1 MSPRKKISR
10 PLRRLILSFQVLFR
24 ALIRLIKRSVLW
36 LFRFR
41 PQKLAKKQHKQRR
54 QLTKAGFVLPT
65 ATLVLLVVSLLI
77 GGIIVR
83 TGEEAE
89 QSIGE
94 QAQQEIYNA
103 ATPAIERGKA
113 KIEFLFRQDN
123 RFPIGIPS
131 EEFINSMM
139 LNDGEKIRKA
149 TDSSG
154 SVIDP
159 YTLSDET
166 RLNLN
171 GGGDD
176 NAWSY
181 ETDTNGDG
189 TNDTTVKYSITLLTN
204 LDTNGDDEADVTIND
219 ANDTKA
225 NNLIVRSG
233 PLKAGA
239 SNSDATRCQDLATL
253 DSSDGWYMV
262 TGSLFRKNFQIN
274 AVVSNNNEANKAVS
288 SLELQQD
295 RDLVT
300 GNKWGAWFRYDLEFT
315 PGPEFNWNGAMHTE
329 GSLLLNNNGGNT
341 TRLRLVSS
349 PASCLYTKEASEI
362 TIAENQDP
370 DTGETTFQGQVMRVD
385 TDNYEFGPNN
395 DEVQVDLF
403 PGLNKKPSNGGE
415 KDTLELVLN
424 ENANSGEPQ
433 DSITPGD
440 GANPAQFMLD
450 PVTLIT
456 EGESKAR
463 GDDSTNTDVRN
474 SNWDENP
481 IRERIFNDTSPQ
493 PYVDDTY
500 RADNRWGPKSQ
511 YTEAYPVTSSDNN
524 TNENNNGEPIT
535 GGSTKKENL
544 TDIPANVAD
553 AKNAGLDGY
562 WERRASVEGMRI
574 IVGQRLNLGNEDGWT
589 PGDSL
594 YPPRPRNNNNTYTNL
609 NDLNLT
615 TTNMTGTTD
624 LHLAAVQ
631 SAAVYHWDGYQDEP
645 AACLAMTGHPGNAN
659 STTFNNTTIGGTTYL
674 ETDFLNGNGTNGWE
688 FDFYGQAPGSTKDFT
703 NDIDN
708 SSSNLRK
715 ALKNLAYF
723 AGDPNGAFPPTQ
735 DDNTSGS
742 SNFTHPYPELTM
754 WGDFSNLR
762 RAIDELEESGTSYS
776 DLSLADQTT
785 LQTATC
791 TLGMLAHNL
800 DVERLQFEQDVS
812 SSGLN
817 LQSEGVD
824 FSKLLDGTCSSGN
837 PEIIDPNLYG
847 GGNSGGGNSKGKTCS
862 NALFDGSGW
871 TDDTDNSQSGPN
883 KVPGCGSDPSG
894 FTPGCDEPDVYRLFT
909 ANKLLTEAGFSTPEI
924 QDLNALVESIVQGTQ
939 IMRDRTN
946 GFARGGPA
954 TVPSTISGNNF
965 PYDPTTGLAGPKK
978 VAKQNNVYIRTGC
991 DPDIFGEVT
1000 AKGAGKG
1007 SNDRAQVGLALVYCR
1022 DTLEPQYPSLFYL
1035 FPVNNHDHDGA
1046 SSAGNKQPTDEA
1058 YINNSDNYISDS
1070 SVNGSYTYDTLSSA
1084 DISNLALNPRSFN
1097 SFVLPTSNSNTGTGN
1112 QITTPGGNNRFVSV
1126 LDKAIYNDREGMD
1139 VRVLDI
1145 DLDLLRSNQTG
1156 NTENDYW
1163 LPTGAPRRNAGIV
1176 YAFREDALREDGI
1189 ARPRNGDW
1197 SDCGDEESLTGIDP
1211 TTGTATGS
1219 PGPGNN
1225 CRMLPG
1231 KPQDPPL
1238 NSDTGISAKAVDGYA
1253 DPDRRPYG
1261 FRLKN
1266 GNDLSRSNSDGTGVS
1281 FITDQPVYIQGDFN
1295 LHQKDNNALS
1305 EFNDE
1310 SKPFYDRKDLNK
1322 DFATVSADQWRP
1334 TEIIADGITLLSKDF
1349 DDQATTN
1356 DVNPNPS
1363 GDLEI
1368 NSILV
1373 SALSPSLPD
1382 QYNGGI
1388 HNFPRFLEDWGGTV
1402 TIGGAF
1408 IQLNFSQYATGPFDQ
1423 ENTDSSN
1430 PSDLSDGVKIP
1441 YYSPP
1446 TRNWGYDVGLQYQ
1459 PPGPVAERFVS
1470 RPTLRT
1476 ETYRELSADD
1486 PYIKNLLNAKSNS
1499 SN

>member
-10 PLRRLILSFQVLFR
+10 PLRRLILSFQALFR
-24 ALIRLIKRSVLW
+24 ALIRLVKRSVLW

-239 SNSDATRCQDLATL
+239 SNSNATRCQDLATL

-762 RAIDELEESGTSYS
+762 SAIDRLENGTSYS
-776 DLSLADQTT
+776 NLSLADQTT
-785 LQTATC
+785 VQTATC
-791 TLGMLAHNL
+791 TLGMLARNL
-800 DVERLQFEQDVS
+800 NIERIRFEEEKSNLENNTPQNQVNVGENLKKLVEKQKKEIYELITNEDILNDGFAKNDKLKSSDNPNDPVINPQEYIDNFDHGSASVPEIVS
-812 SSGLN
+812 EYYSLFTTKQYELAFQRSPGGGQGYEKVKDYVELLTQNRDYAQIRRDRIFGFRSGLP
-817 LQSEGVD
+817 SEDVAG
-824 FSKLLDGTCSSGN
+824 
-837 PEIIDPNLYG
+837 
-847 GGNSGGGNSKGKTCS
+847 
-862 NALFDGSGW
+862 GSGW
-871 TDDTDNSQSGPN
+871 NSKTGKPTNPN
-883 KVPGCGSDPSG
+883 YQLKDAETGKK
-894 FTPGCDEPDVYRLFT
+894 F
-909 ANKLLTEAGFSTPEI
+909 
-924 QDLNALVESIVQGTQ
+924 
-939 IMRDRTN
+939 
-946 GFARGGPA
+946 
-954 TVPSTISGNNF
+954 F
-965 PYDPTTGLAGPKK
+965 PTL
-978 VAKQNNVYIRTGC
+978 GC
-991 DPDIFGEVT
+991 DPDVLNPLVGGGTGQIE
-1000 AKGAGKG
+1000 KKI
-1007 SNDRAQVGLALVYCR
+1007 GLALGACKEFQQQ
-1022 DTLEPQYPSLFYL
+1022 DAEPKYPSLFYL
-1035 FPVNNHDHDGA
+1035 FPMDNHDHNE
-1046 SSAGNKQPTDEA
+1046 GNDQPSGE
-1058 YINNSDNYISDS
+1058 NYISDTYIFDSSVNGSDS
-1070 SVNGSYTYDTLSSA
+1070 SVNGSYTYKALSDS
-1084 DISNLALNPRSFN
+1084 DISNLALNPRDFD
-1097 SFVLPTSNSNTGTGN
+1097 SFVLPTSNSDTGTGN
-1112 QITTPGGNNRFVSV
+1112 LISTPNGERYVSF
-1126 LDKAIYNDREGMD
+1126 LDKAIYNDREQMD
-1139 VRVLDI
+1139 VRVLDV
-1145 DLDLLRSNQTG
+1145 DLNLLRRNTTG
-1156 NTENDYW
+1156 KGDYW
-1163 LPTGAPRRNAGIV
+1163 LPTGAPSRNAGIV

-1189 ARPRNGDW
+1189 ARPRNSDW
-1197 SDCGDEESLTGIDP
+1197 GTCGSEELLTGIDP
-1211 TTGTATGS
+1211 TSGDTTSNMSTS
-1219 PGPGNN
+1219 DD

-1231 KPQDPPL
+1231 TPQDPPL
-1238 NSDTGISAKAVDGYA
+1238 NSNTGISAKAVDGYA

-1266 GNDLSRSNSDGTGVS
+1266 GADLSRNNNDGTGLS

-1322 DFATVSADQWRP
+1322 DFATVSGDQWRP
-1334 TEIIADGITLLSKDF
+1334 TEIIADGITLLSNDF

-1470 RPTLRT
+1470 RPTPRT